1 LQRHTANWFT
11 TTGGGC
17 SGLQRHTA
25 NVTRQTGSQPP
36 EEAAASA
43 TSLTVTANTAKFR
56 SETAPADA
64 QRQLTEAHSRVVA
77 VIAASPLDAHREHG
91 KLVHNHR
98 SRLQRAACCS
108 VSHLFDGHREHG
120 ETAVAATTEAAVATT
135 TTTTTTTTTAA
146 AAAAAAEVAA
156 DEELLMNDTLTTQ
169 SEEVSARHT
178 TLRAIDDTLL
188 CLLATVCSPR

>member
-1 LQRHTANWFT
+1 
-11 TTGGGC
+11 
-17 SGLQRHTA
+17 
-25 NVTRQTGSQPP
+25 
-36 EEAAASA
+36 
-43 TSLTVTANTAKFR
+43 
-56 SETAPADA
+56 
-64 QRQLTEAHSRVVA
+64 VA

-120 ETAVAATTEAAVATT
+120 ETAVAATTEAAVATAT
-135 TTTTTTTTTAA
+135 AVAA
-146 AAAAAAEVAA
+146 AEVAAEVAA

-188 CLLATVCSPR
+188 CRLATVLSPR

>member
-91 KLVHNHR
+91 KLVHNNR

-120 ETAVAATTEAAVATT
+120 ETAMAATTEAAVAATT
-135 TTTTTTTTTAA
+135 
-146 AAAAAAEVAA
+146 AAAAEVAA

-188 CLLATVCSPR
+188 CRLATVLSPR

>member
-1 LQRHTANWFT
+1 
-11 TTGGGC
+11 
-17 SGLQRHTA
+17 
-25 NVTRQTGSQPP
+25 
-36 EEAAASA
+36 
-43 TSLTVTANTAKFR
+43 LTVIANTAKLR

-120 ETAVAATTEAAVATT
+120 ETAMAATTEAAVAATT
-135 TTTTTTTTTAA
+135 
-146 AAAAAAEVAA
+146 AAAAEVAA

>member
-1 LQRHTANWFT
+1 LW
-11 TTGGGC
+11 
-17 SGLQRHTA
+17 
-25 NVTRQTGSQPP
+25 
-36 EEAAASA
+36 
-43 TSLTVTANTAKFR
+43 R
-56 SETAPADA
+56 S
-64 QRQLTEAHSRVVA
+64 
-77 VIAASPLDAHREHG
+77 LDAHREHG

-108 VSHLFDGHREHG
+108 DSHLFDGHREHG
-120 ETAVAATTEAAVATT
+120 ETAVAATTTEAAVAATT
-135 TTTTTTTTTAA
+135 
-146 AAAAAAEVAA
+146 AAAAEVAA